1 MPDSQ
6 GFLTIPKDMIAPGDE
21 DEEDVND
28 PDAMLFQEY
37 CHACAR
43 GCPSRLRLKSCSAG
57 RTGSSFCVYICGQV
71 EAIAKLR
78 NGNGAAYSLAQ
89 AGTRFRNSASSG
101 AGNGNDAAVNVI
113 PATLTPYW

>member
-1 MPDSQ
+1 
-6 GFLTIPKDMIAPGDE
+6 
-21 DEEDVND
+21 
-28 PDAMLFQEY
+28 
-37 CHACAR
+37 
-43 GCPSRLRLKSCSAG
+43 
-57 RTGSSFCVYICGQV
+57 V

-89 AGTRFRNSASSG
+89 AGTRFRNSASGG